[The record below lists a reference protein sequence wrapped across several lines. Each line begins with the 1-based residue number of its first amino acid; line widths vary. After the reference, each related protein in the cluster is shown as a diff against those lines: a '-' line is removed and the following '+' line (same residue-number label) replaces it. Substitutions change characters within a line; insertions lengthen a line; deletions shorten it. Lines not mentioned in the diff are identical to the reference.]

1 VTIKEI
7 EAKSILRKHKRVD
20 SWFISCYGMNLY
32 RGCMH
37 NCIYC
42 DGRAEKYQVDWEFGR
57 EVAVKVNAIELLRRE
72 LDPKRKRKPF
82 KRGFV
87 MVGGGVCDSYQP
99 AEKHYQLTRQALQL
113 VHDHNFSVHML
124 TKSTLIERDLDL
136 IKAINEKNRAL
147 VSFSFSSVD
156 DEMSKFVEPGVPPPT
171 ERLETLA
178 RFKQEGIACG
188 MFLMPV
194 VPFLTDT
201 PQMLDQTL
209 RTAKETGLDFVVF
222 GGMTLKD
229 GRQKEYFMQKLQEQY
244 PQLIEKYHMIY
255 PGDKWGGAIG
265 EYYHSLNQTFHHF
278 AKKYQ
283 IPKRIPARL
292 FNDILSE
299 NDLVAVILEQ
309 LDYLLKLEERTS
321 PYGYAAYSVSQLQ
334 VPISTIK
341 KQLRTLKGVGKVTER
356 LILEILNTGTSVY
369 YEKLLSG

>member
-1 VTIKEI
+1 MTIKEI
-7 EAKSILRKHKRVD
+7 EAKSILRKHKRID

-32 RGCMH
+32 RGCTH

-42 DGRAEKYQVDWEFGR
+42 DGRAEKYQVDWDFGR
-57 EVAVKVNAIELLRRE
+57 EVAVKVNAIDLLRRE

-87 MVGGGVCDSYQP
+87 IVGGGVCDSYQP
-99 AEKHYQLTRQALQL
+99 AEKQYQLTRQALQL
-113 VHDHNFSVHML
+113 VHDHNFPVHML

-136 IKAINEKNRAL
+136 LKAINEKNRAI

-156 DEMSKFVEPGVPPPT
+156 DEMSRFLEPGVPSPAD
-171 ERLETLA
+171 RLKTLA
-178 RFKQEGIACG
+178 RFKQAGIACG

-201 PQMLDQTL
+201 PRMLDQSL

-229 GRQKEYFMQKLQEQY
+229 GRQKEYFMHRLQERY
-244 PQLIEKYHMIY
+244 PQFAEEYHLLY
-255 PGDKWGGAIG
+255 PGDKWGGATG
-265 EYYHSLNQTFHHF
+265 EYYRSLNQIFNQC
-278 AKKYQ
+278 AKKYH

-299 NDLVAVILEQ
+299 NDLVAVILDQ
-309 LDYLLKLEERTS
+309 LDYLLKLEDRTS
-321 PYGYAAYSVSQLQ
+321 PYGYAAYSVSQLK
-334 VPISTIK
+334 VPISSMK

-356 LILEILNTGTSVY
+356 LILEILNTGTSSY
-369 YEKLLSG
+369 YEKLLAG